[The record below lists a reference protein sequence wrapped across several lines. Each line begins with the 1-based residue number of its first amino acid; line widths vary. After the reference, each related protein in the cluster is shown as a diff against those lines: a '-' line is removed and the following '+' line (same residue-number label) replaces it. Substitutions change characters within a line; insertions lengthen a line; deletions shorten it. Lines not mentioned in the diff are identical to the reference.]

1 MPNCAVIDVGS
12 NAIRLQVA
20 RILGSGPHEILCE
33 ERKPVRLGERVFLT
47 SELDNAAVLR
57 AIDALKHF
65 KEVTAVYQ
73 VELLRAVATSAVRE
87 ASNADEFL
95 RQVEQNTGLQ
105 LEVISGREEARLIH
119 LGLRD
124 SVPFE
129 PDRPFLLIDIG
140 GGSTEVSMATQSQ
153 ILSSESLKLGAVRLT
168 ELFLKSDPIREKEF
182 DRMVKFIRDTANRYL
197 KATGNAKCDGAIGT
211 AGTVSALATL
221 DHKLRGTDVRPASL
235 GRKQLEAI
243 LNRLKAKPLAER
255 RAWLGAEP
263 DRAEGIVAGAAVL
276 LGLMDVL
283 DFSDIVV
290 SPKGL
295 RDGVMRDLATRLA
308 GPVPGE
314 QYHDEVVFE
323 SVHAIGT
330 RYRYDPQHA
339 NQVGRLAL
347 RLFKDLERVH
357 ALRSEHRDILL
368 GASLLHDIGQFINY
382 SKHHKHSYYLIK
394 HSELTGFNET
404 EIELIANIAR
414 YHRRAHPSKKHP
426 EFAALTASQQQVVNK
441 LSALLRIA
449 DAFDRSH
456 RSLVSD
462 ITCHIDGTQ
471 VRMDLYVREP
481 LSLELWS
488 FEQKSQLF
496 TEVFELPIILQEHA
510 IEAAN
515 QRSRV
520 PAA

>member
-20 RILGSGPHEILCE
+20 RIQGPGPHEILCE

-47 SELDNAAVLR
+47 GELDNAAVLR
-57 AIDALKHF
+57 AIDALKF
-65 KEVTAVYQ
+65 LKEVTAVYHAE
-73 VELLRAVATSAVRE
+73 VVRVVATSAVRE
-87 ASNADEFL
+87 ASNADEFV
-95 RQVEQNTGLQ
+95 RQVQESTALQ
-105 LEVISGREEARLIH
+105 VEVISGREEARLIH

-124 SVPFE
+124 SVPFD

-140 GGSTEVSMATQSQ
+140 GGSTEVSVATNSQ
-153 ILSSESLKLGAVRLT
+153 VLSSESLKLGTVRLT
-168 ELFLKSDPIREKEF
+168 ELFLKSEPIREKEF
-182 DRMVKFIRDTANRYL
+182 DRMYKFIRDTANRYL
-197 KATGNAKCDGAIGT
+197 KVTGHAKYDGAIGT
-211 AGTVSALATL
+211 AGTVSALAAL
-221 DHKLRGTDVRPASL
+221 DQKARGADVRPGSL
-235 GRKQLEAI
+235 SRNQTEAI
-243 LNRLKAKPLAER
+243 LNRLTAKPLAER
-255 RAWLGAEP
+255 RAWLGAES

-276 LGLMDVL
+276 LGLMDTL
-283 DFSDIVV
+283 GFSEIAV

-295 RDGVMRDLATRLA
+295 RDGVMRDLATKLA
-308 GPVPGE
+308 GPGPG
-314 QYHDEVVFE
+314 QHYHDEVVLE

-330 RYRYDPQHA
+330 RYLYDPQHA

-347 RLFKDLERVH
+347 RLFTDLERVH
-357 ALRSEHRDILL
+357 ALRPEQRDILL
-368 GASLLHDIGQFINY
+368 AASLLHDIGQFINY

-404 EIELIANIAR
+404 EVELIANIAR

-426 EFAALTASQQQVVNK
+426 EYAALTAGQQQVVTK

-456 RSLVSD
+456 RSLVSGLE
-462 ITCHIDGTQ
+462 CHLEQSCVRIDLSVQ
-471 VRMDLYVREP
+471 EP
-481 LSLELWS
+481 LSLELWA

-496 TEVFELPIILQEHA
+496 TEVFELPIVLQERLVETA
-510 IEAAN
+510 S

-520 PAA
+520 PVT